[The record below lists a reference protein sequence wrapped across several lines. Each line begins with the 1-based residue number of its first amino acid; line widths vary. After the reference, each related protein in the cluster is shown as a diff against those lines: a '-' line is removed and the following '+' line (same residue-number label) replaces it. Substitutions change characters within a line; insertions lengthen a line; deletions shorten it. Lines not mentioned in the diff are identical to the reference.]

1 MNPAM
6 TTFGDL
12 PEQPG
17 QNYPNNDCEFICG
30 CAEFQVHVFMKDP
43 KPMTGDKLE
52 NDKQSAKSWYWWG
65 IPTFFRCDWNE
76 DPAACD
82 IALIGVPHSSGNG
95 STERDQHL
103 GPRAV
108 RNVSGFYR
116 RAHAIHNFAP
126 FDVARVYDLGD
137 VPLPEAMNNEA
148 CVRDIESYFERLDA
162 AGTRPVSIG
171 GDHSITGPIIKALA
185 GPNRKTTS
193 GKPCA
198 LIHFDAHTDSYENM
212 PHWLGAKR
220 SAAHWA
226 AYTARE
232 GAVDPQ
238 RSVQIG
244 MRGHP
249 SSLIHGGKVGSS
261 SEVLG
266 YRVVPMAEFEELGI
280 EKSVALI
287 RERVG
292 SGPAYITFDLDCLD
306 PSVAPGV
313 SNLEPGFGGFSI
325 REATRILQGL
335 RGLDIIGAD
344 VVCLM
349 PTKDSPNQITAQVA
363 MVMMFELISLIASRT
378 A

>member
-1 MNPAM
+1 MI
-6 TTFGDL
+6 GDSM
-12 PEQPG
+12 E
-17 QNYPNNDCEFICG
+17 D
-30 CAEFQVHVFMKDP
+30 AKR
-43 KPMTGDKLE
+43 
-52 NDKQSAKSWYWWG
+52 SAQSWYWWG
-65 IPTFFRCDWNE
+65 IPTFFRCPWNE

-82 IALIGVPHSSGNG
+82 IALVGVPHSSGNG

-116 RAHAIHNFAP
+116 RAHAVHGIAP
-126 FDVARVYDLGD
+126 FETARIHDLGD

-148 CVRDIESYFERLDA
+148 CVRDIEAYFERLDA

-171 GDHSITGPIIKALA
+171 GDHSITGAILKALA
-185 GPNRKTTS
+185 GPTRRVS
-193 GKPCA
+193 GGKPSA

-232 GAVDPQ
+232 GAVDAR

-244 MRGHP
+244 IRGHP
-249 SSLIHGGKVGSS
+249 SSLIHGGTVGETSRA
-261 SEVLG
+261 LG

-280 EKSVALI
+280 ERTVMLI
-287 RERVG
+287 KERVG
-292 SGPAYITFDLDCLD
+292 TAPAYITFDLDCLD

-313 SNLEPGFGGFSI
+313 SNLEPGFGGMSI

-335 RGLDIIGAD
+335 RGIDIIGGD

-363 MVMMFELISLIASRT
+363 MVIMFEIISLIAGRQ
-378 A
+378 AERKIA

>member
-1 MNPAM
+1 M
-6 TTFGDL
+6 TDDL
-12 PEQPG
+12 E
-17 QNYPNNDCEFICG
+17 E
-30 CAEFQVHVFMKDP
+30 
-43 KPMTGDKLE
+43 DK
-52 NDKQSAKSWYWWG
+52 KSSRNWYWWG
-65 IPTFFRCDWNE
+65 IPTFFRCPWNE
-76 DPAACD
+76 DPAAAE
-82 IALIGVPHSSGNG
+82 IALVGVPHSSGNG

-116 RAHAIHNFAP
+116 RAHGVHGFSPWDAAKIH
-126 FDVARVYDLGD
+126 DLGD

-148 CVRDIESYFERLDA
+148 CVKDIEAFYERLDR

-171 GDHSITGPIIKALA
+171 GDHSITGPIIKAIA
-185 GPNRKTTS
+185 GPGRKLS
-193 GKPCA
+193 GGKPCA
-198 LIHFDAHTDSYENM
+198 LIHFDAHTDSYDNM

-226 AYTARE
+226 AYTAKE
-232 GAVDPQ
+232 DAVDPA

-249 SSLIHGGKVGSS
+249 SGSIHKGGVGGSS
-261 SEVLG
+261 RELG
-266 YRVVPMAEFEELGI
+266 YRVITMAEFEDLG
-280 EKSVALI
+280 VAETLKII

-292 SGPAYITFDLDCLD
+292 DMPAYITFDLDCLD

-325 REATRILQGL
+325 REATRLLQGL
-335 RGLDIIGAD
+335 KGLDIIGGD

-363 MVMMFELISLIASRT
+363 MVMMFELISLIAGRRI
-378 A
+378 